1 MSESSPVP
9 SVPALPLEIIGNIID
24 MLVDDGTNDLQHVK
38 AFSLTCQSFL
48 PLCRKHL
55 FFSVHVIITNT
66 GMRYAHRSEEF
77 GYLLRDTPVIAR
89 YIRRLEIRL
98 YIVHPQPTVLYFP
111 GCIPRLLTRLQLLV
125 LVNEQREDPWYIKNW
140 NSIPPLIQHS
150 LLSLMH
156 LPTLNS
162 LDLKWIDNFPISS
175 LITCTNIKHLSAQR
189 LNITGENDDTA
200 FPLSYNP
207 MQLQSFEISLRYP
220 EQLRLLAARCL
231 DGRPVLDF
239 TGLEKIIVR
248 FPKAEMDPVV
258 PIQDVFRRTQQLT
271 DIHLSGNEVLNIRFT
286 C

>member
-1 MSESSPVP
+1 
-9 SVPALPLEIIGNIID
+9 
-24 MLVDDGTNDLQHVK
+24 MLVDDDTNGLQHVK

-48 PLCRKHL
+48 PLCRKHI
-55 FFSVHVIITNT
+55 FFLVHVIITNT

-89 YIRRLEIRL
+89 SIRRLKIRL
-98 YIVHPQPTVLYFP
+98 DIVHPQPTVLYFP
-111 GCIPRLLTRLQLLV
+111 GYIPRLLTRLQSLV

-162 LDLKWIDNFPISS
+162 LDLIWIDNFPISS
-175 LITCTNIKHLSAQR
+175 LAACTNIKHLSAQR

-200 FPLSYNP
+200 FSLSHKP

-248 FPKAEMDPVV
+248 SPKAEMDPVV
-258 PIQDVFRRTQQLT
+258 PIQDVFKQTQQLT

-286 C
+286 G